1 MRRRGPFLSGC
12 RFSTEDRA
20 TALAALNE
28 SNCNQEQMMERPDE
42 YELLKAVHDHQP
54 PIRGN
59 DLISCC
65 ARAIEY

>member
-1 MRRRGPFLSGC
+1 
-12 RFSTEDRA
+12 
-20 TALAALNE
+20 
-28 SNCNQEQMMERPDE
+28 MERPDE

-65 ARAIEY
+65 ARDRILDQQQHL